1 MAPKRAARGLVASEE
16 AAPVLSGT
24 PPDEVEVAVDLVPVA
39 ERERVAE
46 VTVVLV
52 PADGRMEA
60 ETLEMALLSSAEA
73 DEAADAAADEAEA

>member
-1 MAPKRAARGLVASEE
+1 MASEE

-24 PPDEVEVAVDLVPVA
+24 EPDEVTEAVALVPVA
-39 ERERVAE
+39 VRERVAE

-52 PADGRMEA
+52 PADGEMVAEA
-60 ETLEMALLSSAEA
+60 TALEIALLRAADA